1 MKTIK
6 VRHISPEV
14 MEGLGK
20 AIYITP
26 ATKPDA
32 QTDIQSY
39 YGQLAIMK
47 CTDAVQIGI
56 CVAKNREYI
65 VDELE
70 QHVQTSELL
79 FAAKGDF
86 VTVVAPSIVVDG
98 KECPDIDRAIAIR
111 VNQGEGVFFD
121 EGIWHWTPYAITP
134 TCDVLVV
141 FRKDTP
147 KIDFTG
153 YKLQESIR
161 MEL

>member
-1 MKTIK
+1 MITIK
-6 VRHISPEV
+6 ASHISPEI
-14 MEGLGK
+14 MQGLGK
-20 AIYITP
+20 AVLITP
-26 ATKPDA
+26 DTKPDA
-32 QTDIQSY
+32 ETDIQSY
-39 YGQLAIMK
+39 YGQLAIMN

-56 CVAKNREYI
+56 CVAKNREFV

-70 QHVQTSELL
+70 QHAQTSELL

-86 VTVVAPSIVVDG
+86 VTAVAPSIVVEG
-98 KECPDIDRAIAIR
+98 KERPDIDRAIAIR

-141 FRKDTP
+141 FQKDTP
-147 KIDFTG
+147 KNDFISC
-153 YKLQESIR
+153 KLKESIR

>member
-1 MKTIK
+1 
-6 VRHISPEV
+6 

-20 AIYITP
+20 AICITP

-70 QHVQTSELL
+70 QHVETSA
-79 FAAKGDF
+79 FRKGDF
-86 VTVVAPSIVVDG
+86 VTTVTPSIVMEG
-98 KECPDIDRAIAIR
+98 KERPDIDRAIAIR
-111 VNQGEGVFFD
+111 VNQGEGVFF
-121 EGIWHWTPYAITP
+121 
-134 TCDVLVV
+134 
-141 FRKDTP
+141 
-147 KIDFTG
+147 
-153 YKLQESIR
+153 
-161 MEL
+161 